1 VAKKH
6 RMRSRPRRSVEAGR
20 RASSVRPQLVE
31 RETARPAPS
40 RLRYGSRSGTARAI
54 GAPSASLERAAALER
69 SFVLKDFRRI
79 ALVVAIALALLV
91 ASGLI
96 LSVAER

>member
-1 VAKKH
+1 
-6 RMRSRPRRSVEAGR
+6 MRSRPRRSVEAGR

>member
-1 VAKKH
+1 
-6 RMRSRPRRSVEAGR
+6 MRSRPRRSVEAGR

-31 RETARPAPS
+31 RETARLAPS

-54 GAPSASLERAAALER
+54 GAPAASLERAAALER